1 MELNCNVIRD
11 ILPLYAE
18 DMASNDTKKLI
29 EGHLCGCDACKNVL
43 AEMNVQSELTDD
55 NAQMGLK
62 SVSAGIRRTRLWTVA
77 TAVLLVITILTSL
90 IIFLTFPVW
99 ATAEEAI
106 KNIECLDDGRIKVYF
121 TEQCAGIIGVNKHG
135 SHGILCQKERWKGL
149 FPKKLPEGMND
160 ASYGNYMILG
170 NTMIDGEISQYAK
183 DDNIWYI
190 NYKNGIAETLLWD
203 SGDANEGDHLMQM
216 SYLLLWVFIGVGA
229 AFALSA
235 FLGFLLRKKASG
247 RYFQKRAVFLGS
259 FCVSALVV
267 TSGQFMVYE
276 EFWMKMSIITILT
289 VLMSAAALSGLHL
302 LRLKREIGV

>member
-18 DMASNDTKKLI
+18 DMASNATKKLI

-43 AEMNVQSELTDD
+43 AEMSVQSELTDE

-135 SHGILCQKERWKGL
+135 SHGILCQKERWNGL

-170 NTMIDGEISQYAK
+170 NTTIDGEVSQYAK
-183 DDNIWYI
+183 DVNIWYVD
-190 NYKNGIAETLLWD
+190 YHTGIADTLLWD
-203 SGDANEGDHLMQM
+203 SGDAGEGTQMQEM
-216 SYLLLWVFIGVGA
+216 SYSLLWVFLGVAA
-229 AFALSA
+229 AFLLTLL
-235 FLGFLLRKKASG
+235 LGFLLRKRSSG
-247 RYFQKRAVFLGS
+247 RYFQNRAAVFGS
-259 FCVSALVV
+259 FCISSLVV
-267 TSGQFMVYE
+267 TSGKFMVYE
-276 EFWMKMSIITILT
+276 DFWMKMSTIGILT
-289 VLMSAAALSGLHL
+289 VLMSATLLCGLHL
-302 LRLKREIGV
+302 WRLKKQLQA